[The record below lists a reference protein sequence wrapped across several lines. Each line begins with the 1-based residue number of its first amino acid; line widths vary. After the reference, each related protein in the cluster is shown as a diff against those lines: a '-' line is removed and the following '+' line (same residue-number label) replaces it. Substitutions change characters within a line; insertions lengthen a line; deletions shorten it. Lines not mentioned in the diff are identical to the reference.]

1 MGLSVS
7 ASRGLWPGC
16 GYGPRQQ
23 RLRLTGAV
31 HNALWCT
38 SNCPDISLNW
48 ANAPPA
54 LQSTLLAL
62 SPPLPPLPPPPSP
75 PSPKA
80 WAAYPEISSCC
91 MVSSAKARY
100 YFNLISF
107 HLLPFFFSSKPLLTA
122 NVFIKSE
129 HTLSTGDHLFCF
141 VLTKG
146 VVFMTSWFSNSSAHA
161 VGIFSHSALCKMWF

>member
-1 MGLSVS
+1 MRCGAPLIVLTS
-7 ASRGLWPGC
+7 AWTELM
-16 GYGPRQQ
+16 PR
-23 RLRLTGAV
+23 LP
-31 HNALWCT
+31 
-38 SNCPDISLNW
+38 SSLHC
-48 ANAPPA
+48 
-54 LQSTLLAL
+54 SL
-62 SPPLPPLPPPPSP
+62 SPLLSLLCHHHPPSP

-80 WAAYPEISSCC
+80 WAAYPEISSCY

>member
-62 SPPLPPLPPPPSP
+62 SLLCHAPP

-141 VLTKG
+141 NKG
-146 VVFMTSWFSNSSAHA
+146 CCFYDFL
-161 VGIFSHSALCKMWF
+161 IL